1 MVNRLVFHVSEN
13 NLREAQC
20 RFRPNRNTADMIFV
34 MRQVQEKCIEQNMN
48 LYAVL
53 IDLTKAFDTVNRDAL
68 WAILSNLG
76 CPDKFINLIK
86 QFHDDKT
93 GQVLSG
99 GEVSE
104 PFNISNGV
112 KQGCVLA
119 PILFNLFF
127 TRVVNHAFRDLDLGV
142 YLRFRFEGSVFDP
155 RRLNAK
161 TKTTEKLILAAHKEP
176 DLQLI
181 VDILLR
187 LPTSLALPSALE
199 RQSTISNDGS
209 LEKEIS
215 ARICK
220 ASQALGR
227 LITRVLNQRNVKLST
242 KLKVYRAVVLTS
254 LLYGC
259 ESWTPYSQHLK

>member
-1 MVNRLVFHVSEN
+1 M
-13 NLREAQC
+13 
-20 RFRPNRNTADMIFV
+20 
-34 MRQVQEKCIEQNMN
+34 
-48 LYAVL
+48 
-53 IDLTKAFDTVNRDAL
+53 
-68 WAILSNLG
+68 
-76 CPDKFINLIK
+76 
-86 QFHDDKT
+86 T

-104 PFNISNGV
+104 PFNIINGV
-112 KQGCVLA
+112 KQGCVLV

-127 TRVVNHAFRDLDLGV
+127 TCVLNHACRELDLGV
-142 YLRFRFEGSVFDP
+142 YLRLRFESSVFDL

-161 TKTTEKLILAAHKEP
+161 AKTTEKLILEALFADDCALMPHKES

-181 VDILLR
+181 VDN
-187 LPTSLALPSALE
+187 
-199 RQSTISNDGS
+199 TISNDGI
-209 LEKEIS
+209 LDKQIS

-227 LITRVLNQRNVKLST
+227 LRTQVLNQRNFRLSI

-259 ESWTPYSQHLK
+259 ESWTLYRRHLKQLDRFHMRSLRSILNIKWQNRVTNLEVLDRAEMTSIEAMILKIQLR